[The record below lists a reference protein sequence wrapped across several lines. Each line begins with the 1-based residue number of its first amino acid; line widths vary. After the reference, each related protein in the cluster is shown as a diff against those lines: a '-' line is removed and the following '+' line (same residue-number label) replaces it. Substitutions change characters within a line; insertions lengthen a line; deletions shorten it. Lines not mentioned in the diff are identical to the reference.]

1 LLPLAS
7 ESVWAMRAQP
17 RSKYDQHQPLL
28 IGAGPAFLL
37 KCHNQCFAIS
47 SILQLLGGQKLG
59 NRNLGHPPS
68 LPECHAS
75 DGLRMR

>member
-1 LLPLAS
+1 MAPATRPPLRLLRQLAGGLTTP
-7 ESVWAMRAQP
+7 A
-17 RSKYDQHQPLL
+17 L
-28 IGAGPAFLL
+28 AFLL
-37 KCHNQCFAIS
+37 KCHSQCFAIS
-47 SILQLLGGQKLG
+47 SILQRLGGQKLG